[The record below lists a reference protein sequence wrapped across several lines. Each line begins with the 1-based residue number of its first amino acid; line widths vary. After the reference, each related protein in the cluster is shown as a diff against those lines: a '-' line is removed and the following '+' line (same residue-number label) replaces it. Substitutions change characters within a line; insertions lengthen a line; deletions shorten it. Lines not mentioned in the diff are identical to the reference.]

1 MNHKGPRWTA
11 VAIPLGQGQV
21 FNAMTIGVLSCLP
34 WSQSLWVR
42 DRFLMINSLQA
53 YWPQGVAIPLG
64 QGQVFNI
71 AMIGGA
77 PYLMGSQ
84 SLWVRDRFLINLQS
98 ICHRL
103 TYVAIP
109 LGQGQVSNK
118 SDIQSHLNREC
129 RNPFG

>member
-1 MNHKGPRWTA
+1 
-11 VAIPLGQGQV
+11 
-21 FNAMTIGVLSCLP
+21 
-34 WSQSLWVR
+34 
-42 DRFLMINSLQA
+42 MINSLQA

-129 RNPFG
+129 RNPFGSGTGF